1 MLITQT
7 ERLYLKLVHDY
18 WLHSRNKN
26 TEVDNAKDTG
36 VIMQMYNLLEYNNNY
51 LKTSA
56 KLFQWWQD
64 GPALNSAGAIF
75 CWNNMDI
82 SDILK
87 SYNANINGMWN
98 AKKKSEINQRLS
110 SMGVIECLEQNIW
123 K

>member
-36 VIMQMYNLLEYNNNY
+36 VMMQMYNLLEYNNNY

-75 CWNNMDI
+75 CWSNMDI

-110 SMGVIECLEQNIW
+110 SMGKIECLEQNIW